1 MNDKPWSTYE
11 LEILASGC
19 SNKVA
24 SEKTGRSQAA
34 VRGKR
39 QRLAAAA
46 KQSVEFTV
54 VDLGGETPVAIDDKG
69 NLTPSYEEDKERAG
83 ADFWKRQHDALRLKY
98 NRALK
103 EQAAID
109 QLVAAAKDLAPIAYQ
124 PAPPQIRVSGGKG
137 KPQSAVLFLSDTHVG
152 QVIDPAQTMGF
163 GEYNFEVFLARLKFY
178 EEAVTSIMRDHTTTA
193 LDELVVVMGG
203 DMLHGALNHAA
214 EVAQQHTL
222 FSQWYGA
229 GHAFAQFLR
238 NLSPLVLR
246 MRVVCTVGNHTRW
259 GHQHK
264 MPTDQRFSNLDN
276 FVYSYTQALTRELT
290 TVSWQLDTQPV
301 SLFDVQGF
309 RFHLSH
315 GDQLKGGDRAL
326 GIPNHAVGRM
336 VSSTSQLFGKDGLP
350 SPHYYLVGHLHRGIV
365 LPHARGSF
373 IVNGGFPGVDGYGLA
388 SGFSPVDP
396 KQVFFL
402 VHPRYGK
409 TATYDIELKFAKVEL
424 TRPYNIPGE
433 FI

>member
-1 MNDKPWSTYE
+1 HRRGSRGPRKNAGRTGLRRRNPASAQFSQTETPPRMNDKPWSTYE

-309 RFHLSH
+309 RFHL
-315 GDQLKGGDRAL
+315 
-326 GIPNHAVGRM
+326 
-336 VSSTSQLFGKDGLP
+336 
-350 SPHYYLVGHLHRGIV
+350 
-365 LPHARGSF
+365 
-373 IVNGGFPGVDGYGLA
+373 
-388 SGFSPVDP
+388 
-396 KQVFFL
+396 
-402 VHPRYGK
+402 
-409 TATYDIELKFAKVEL
+409 
-424 TRPYNIPGE
+424 
-433 FI
+433 